1 MGQRDLE
8 VESVSGPALVILA
21 AGRARRFGAVKPL
34 APIGPNNEA
43 VIDLIASD
51 AVTAGFD
58 HLVLVINNETGP
70 EIRAHVAASW
80 PDNLHVSFAIQDQAL
95 GTVHAVLC
103 AQDFIEPTAPFAVS
117 NADDLYGYEAMSLLA
132 DHLGTRGSN
141 ALVGFHLSGAL
152 VGNDPV
158 TRGVCVVE
166 GEHLVSITERR
177 NVTHR
182 GEEFV
187 SDDGLEPRLL
197 EADGLVSMNLWGFAP
212 SMWSVLNQAMALA
225 TSASEESEVLLPVA
239 VEDMIEG
246 KFDLSDQALRDVR
259 VLATES
265 RCVGVTH
272 PGDLEI
278 VQEEISK
285 LIRSGLRP
293 ATCFATLP

>member
-1 MGQRDLE
+1 MN
-8 VESVSGPALVILA
+8 GPALVILA

-51 AVTAGFD
+51 AIAAGFE
-58 HLVLVINNETGP
+58 HLVLVVNNETGP
-70 EIRAHVAASW
+70 EIKEHVSATW
-80 PDNLHVSFAIQDQAL
+80 PSSLRVSFATQDQAL

-103 AQDFIEPTAPFAVS
+103 AESLVEPTAPFAVS

-132 DHLGTRGSN
+132 RHLGTHASN

-158 TRGVCVVE
+158 TRGVCVVD

-182 GEEFV
+182 GDEFV

-197 EADGLVSMNLWGFAP
+197 EPDGLVSMNLWGFAP
-212 SMWSVLNQAMALA
+212 SMWAVLNQAMAMA

-239 VEDMIEG
+239 VEDLIEG
-246 KFDLSDQALRDVR
+246 KFELSDEALRDVR

-278 VQEEISK
+278 VQEEIAK
-285 LIRSGLRP
+285 LITSGLRP
-293 ATCFATLP
+293 ATCFATLS